1 MELDLMKS
9 KSSEESAISEIETLT
24 NVKESLKNKLREYKS
39 RLETLLPRYEQQKQ
53 VKIVEH
59 DDQMFA

>member
-1 MELDLMKS
+1 MKS

-39 RLETLLPRYEQQKQ
+39 RLETFLPRYEQQKQ